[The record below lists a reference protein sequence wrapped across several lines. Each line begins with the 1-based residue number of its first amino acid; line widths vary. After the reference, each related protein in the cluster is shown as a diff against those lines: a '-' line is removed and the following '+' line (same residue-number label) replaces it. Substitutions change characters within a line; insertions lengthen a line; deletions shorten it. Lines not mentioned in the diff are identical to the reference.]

1 MHDRFNDLRR
11 IMDDL
16 FFERTVKRD
25 HGKIA
30 KIFPVVSITAL
41 VIFAVF
47 LNGIPILFGYNIIYF
62 TGMVTFGLSYLE
74 YRLIKSL
81 NIEYQIEITNDNF
94 QVSKITNGKK
104 IEPLADFS
112 IKDCESIGSI
122 TSDKF
127 NDDIEQV
134 EYALNCTSKRNYEV
148 TDDIWYVFITQEGV
162 KYIIIFDYD
171 SEMYPIFRRYNP
183 RATQRQDV

>member
-1 MHDRFNDLRR
+1 ME
-11 IMDDL
+11 DL
-16 FFERTVKRD
+16 FFEKTVKRD
-25 HGKIA
+25 NGKMG

-62 TGMVTFGLSYLE
+62 TGMCTFGLAYLE

-81 NIEYQIEITNDNF
+81 KIEYQIEITNDNF
-94 QVSKITNGKK
+94 QMSKITNGKK
-104 IEPLADFS
+104 RELLADFS
-112 IKDCESIGSI
+112 IKECESIGSI

-127 NDDIEQV
+127 NDDIDQV
-134 EYALNCTSKRNYEV
+134 DYALNCTSKRDYDV
-148 TDDIWYVFITQEGV
+148 CDDIWYVFLTQEKV
-162 KYIIIFDYD
+162 KYILIFDYD

-183 RATQRQDV
+183 RATHKQDV